1 MASLMPEQSALF
13 RRARR
18 VLGGK
23 SQVDKCIEECL
34 ELALALQHYK
44 DGKMDEERVI
54 QEIADVQITS
64 TQMAQ
69 LFGES
74 RVAAVRAQKLERL
87 ERHLDEREASCTA

>member
-1 MASLMPEQSALF
+1 MDNLMPEQSALF

-18 VLGGK
+18 VLGDQ

-54 QEIADVQITS
+54 QEIADAQITS

-74 RVAAVRAQKLERL
+74 RVAAVRAQKLARL
-87 ERHLDEREASCTA
+87 ERHLDDVEDRCTA